1 MQPKKAMLALL
12 LFLALLPGGPAG
24 AEGPVRSAAAPA
36 AAAYSLGVVPFY
48 GPEKIWALYSP
59 FVDYLNRTTGY
70 SWELKLYHNH
80 DSIIADICSGRLSIA
95 FLGPSP
101 LGKARTKCGVEPL
114 VVALGA
120 DGKPFYRSIMLTSDP
135 SVRSLSDL
143 KGKSVAFFRSSTAS
157 HVLPFKMLR
166 DAGLRTDDIRPVF
179 FESQPSIMDALQRG
193 EVSAGG
199 VKEALFARFKK
210 SRLRVLKSS
219 EPLPNFAFSA
229 LPSIDAGVK
238 KAFIRALL
246 ALSPRT
252 SRKDREM
259 MRAWDDEIRSGFIR
273 PSRTHLRG
281 VELVN
286 RYYEEM
292 AHENR

>member
-1 MQPKKAMLALL
+1 MFALL
-12 LFLALLPGGPAG
+12 LVLALLPVGPAV
-24 AEGPVRSAAAPA
+24 AEGPARSASSPA
-36 AAAYSLGVVPFY
+36 AAAYTLGVVPFY

-80 DSIIADICSGRLSIA
+80 ESIIADICSGRLSVA

-101 LGKARTKCGVEPL
+101 LGRARKKCDVEPL
-114 VVALGA
+114 VVALGP
-120 DGKPFYRSIMLTSDP
+120 DGRPFYRSIMLTSDP

-143 KGKSVAFFRSSTAS
+143 KGRTVAFLRSSTES
-157 HVLPFKMLR
+157 HVLPVKMLR
-166 DAGLRTDDIRPVF
+166 DAGLRMDQVRPVF

-199 VKEALFARFKK
+199 VKEALFARFKS
-210 SRLRVLKSS
+210 SRLRALQSS
-219 EPLPNFAFSA
+219 EPLPNFAFCA
-229 LPSIDAGVK
+229 LPKVDASVK
-238 KAFIRALL
+238 KALARVLL
-246 ALSPRT
+246 GLSPRT
-252 SRKDREM
+252 SKKDREM
-259 MRAWDDEIRSGFIR
+259 MRTWDDEIRNGFIM
-273 PSRTHLRG
+273 PPGAFLSG

-292 AHENR
+292 AHEHK